1 MPIPDHIDLDHLD
14 CEAEPSD
21 RTALE
26 SVIDHLKH
34 EMERLEAM
42 EQAIMEEVRGGGD
55 RGEEERGCSGTELWG
70 LSPSVKDLSV
80 VVMLAPLPGAT
91 IMARSRCMRGLSWGI
106 GQLA

>member
-1 MPIPDHIDLDHLD
+1 MTPPRLTVAFPAFTPCASPPLSQVPIPDHIDLYHLD

-42 EQAIMEEVRGGGD
+42 EQAIMEEVRGGGE
-55 RGEEERGCSGTELWG
+55 GE
-70 LSPSVKDLSV
+70 
-80 VVMLAPLPGAT
+80 
-91 IMARSRCMRGLSWGI
+91 
-106 GQLA
+106 